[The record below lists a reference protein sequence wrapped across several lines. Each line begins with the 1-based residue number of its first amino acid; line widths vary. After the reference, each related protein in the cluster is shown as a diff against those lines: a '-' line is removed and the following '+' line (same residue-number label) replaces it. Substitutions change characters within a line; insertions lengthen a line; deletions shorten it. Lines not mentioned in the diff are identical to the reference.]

1 MSLLG
6 GGNIDGKIHRKAGIQ
21 FSLKCRALPIKGKD
35 SNGNDIRCHT
45 GECEVTDTVNTKLEG
60 SFKYV
65 FHTVGPDC
73 RKEPN
78 MDKNATKLKKCYE
91 SILQKVL
98 DFDVKS
104 IALCCIST
112 GVYEYPKEPAANI
125 AFETVTSWLEKNH
138 HSVEMITFCTYE
150 KEDSEIYNHLLNR
163 YLISHQVIGDDKK
176 IDQVTPSNEIEIA
189 EPMNSTQCTD
199 TNTVH
204 DEVSTTRED
213 NAGTKNDIVDDIIE
227 HTSNSVVTIN
237 DSVDGSFLTEQ
248 VPVTLRNSGE
258 NICFLNSVVQVLY
271 SLLPF
276 RAHIFNT
283 SLNNNVVTT
292 IRQLFREIEICP
304 QYAIPT
310 YEYAASLNIPNYNH
324 YRREQIDVR
333 EVVQYLAENC
343 FEQRIVINQILV
355 FLK

>member
-1 MSLLG
+1 
-6 GGNIDGKIHRKAGIQ
+6 
-21 FSLKCRALPIKGKD
+21 
-35 SNGNDIRCHT
+35 
-45 GECEVTDTVNTKLEG
+45 
-60 SFKYV
+60 
-65 FHTVGPDC
+65 
-73 RKEPN
+73 
-78 MDKNATKLKKCYE
+78 
-91 SILQKVL
+91 
-98 DFDVKS
+98 
-104 IALCCIST
+104 
-112 GVYEYPKEPAANI
+112 
-125 AFETVTSWLEKNH
+125 
-138 HSVEMITFCTYE
+138 
-150 KEDSEIYNHLLNR
+150 
-163 YLISHQVIGDDKK
+163 
-176 IDQVTPSNEIEIA
+176 
-189 EPMNSTQCTD
+189 MNSTQCTD

-310 YEYAASLNIPNYNH
+310 CIMSTIEAYSMMPNYTLKVK
-324 YRREQIDVR
+324 YAIKSVK
-333 EVVQYLAENC
+333 YLVNYN
-343 FEQRIVINQILV
+343 IW
-355 FLK
+355 